1 MKLLNYRNHHGNN
14 GQSGSRFIRSKFP
27 DTFNLSTFMTE
38 LLLGIN
44 LTAYCI
50 TALVVS
56 NLGDRYGRRP
66 IINTRFTDF

>member
-1 MKLLNYRNHHGNN
+1 
-14 GQSGSRFIRSKFP
+14 
-27 DTFNLSTFMTE
+27 MTE

>member
-1 MKLLNYRNHHGNN
+1 
-14 GQSGSRFIRSKFP
+14 
-27 DTFNLSTFMTE
+27 MTE

-50 TALVVS
+50 TALIVS
-56 NLGDRYGRRP
+56 NLGDRYGRRL